1 MINLSGKTALVLGG
15 SRGIGAA
22 TARQLAAQGADVAV
36 TYSSSADAA
45 NALAESIRASGRR
58 ALAVQANATT
68 RGDYANAV
76 ERVNNELGAPSI
88 LVVSGG
94 TFDTG
99 PIGEIDDARFDYS
112 FDLHARSVFEAA
124 RAALP
129 LMNNGGSIITISSIL
144 ADVAPFPGLTLY
156 TASKAAEAGLS
167 KALAREV
174 GERGITV
181 NAIQPGPIDTDMNP
195 NDAENNPGASTQTQ
209 LTALGRYG
217 KPEEVGYLAAFLASD
232 EARFITGQTINI
244 DGGWTA

>member
-1 MINLSGKTALVLGG
+1 MINLQGKIALILGG

-22 TARQLAAQGADVAV
+22 TARQLAQQGADVAI
-36 TYSSSADAA
+36 TYSSSSDAA
-45 NALAESIRASGRR
+45 HQIVEHIQSIGRR
-58 ALAVQANATT
+58 GVAIQANANT
-68 RGDYANAV
+68 RGDYSNAV
-76 ERVNNELGAPSI
+76 EQVTASLGATSI
-88 LVVSGG
+88 LVIPGG

-99 PIGEIDDARFDYS
+99 PIDEIDDERFDYS
-112 FDLHARSVFEAA
+112 FNLHVRSVFEAA

-129 LMNNGGSIITISSIL
+129 KMTHGGSIITISSIM
-144 ADVAPFPGLTLY
+144 AEVAPFPGLTLY

-174 GERGITV
+174 GGRGITV
-181 NAIQPGPIDTDMNP
+181 NAIQPGPINTDMNP
-195 NDAENNPGASTQTQ
+195 NDADKNPGASTQTQ

-217 KPEEVGYLAAFLASD
+217 KPEEVAYLAAFLASD